1 MDFRK
6 LRHFVAVCEHGTFHR
21 AAQAVHLSQSALS
34 RSIQALEQELGVPL
48 FDRSSQRIFL
58 TPYGRV
64 LLERAPRVLQEG
76 RALQRELALLQG
88 EDAGSLRLGLSST
101 PAAVLLHP
109 CMVALL
115 EEYPRLRVDAV
126 IGRTLELIEGLRREH
141 YDMVVL
147 DVSAVTDVRGLD
159 IEYLPAMQGDMLVR
173 EGHPL
178 LQLESLD
185 FAAIS
190 QYPVACSVISDDL
203 TDRLIAE
210 FGAQGHPD
218 SFVRFCCD
226 SFSIQRDVVLDSDMV
241 LMSVL
246 AAVRRDIDAGD
257 LVPLGLFSSSLSG
270 HYALV
275 RLSGRTQLP
284 ALDIVYDLARR
295 LCRA

>member
-1 MDFRK
+1 
-6 LRHFVAVCEHGTFHR
+6 
-21 AAQAVHLSQSALS
+21 
-34 RSIQALEQELGVPL
+34 
-48 FDRSSQRIFL
+48 
-58 TPYGRV
+58 
-64 LLERAPRVLQEG
+64 
-76 RALQRELALLQG
+76 
-88 EDAGSLRLGLSST
+88 
-101 PAAVLLHP
+101 
-109 CMVALL
+109 VALL
-115 EEYPRLRVDAV
+115 DEYPRLRVDAV
-126 IGRTLELIEGLRREH
+126 IGRTLELIQGLRSER

-173 EGHPL
+173 QGHPL
-178 LQLESLD
+178 LQQESLD

-246 AAVRRDIDAGD
+246 AAVRRDIEAGD

>member
-159 IEYLPAMQGDMLVR
+159 IEYLPVMQGDMLVR

-257 LVPLGLFSSSLSG
+257 LVPLGFFSSSLSG

>member
-48 FDRSSQRIFL
+48 FDRSSQRSFL

-64 LLERAPRVLQEG
+64 LLERANRLLQEG
-76 RALQRELALLQG
+76 RALQRELALIQG

-115 EEYPRLRVDAV
+115 GEYPRLRVDAV
-126 IGRTLELIEGLRREH
+126 IGRTLELIEGLRRER

-147 DVSAVTDVRGLD
+147 DVSAVTDVRGLE

-173 EGHPL
+173 KGHPL
-178 LQLESLD
+178 LQQQPPNL
-185 FAAIS
+185 AAVS

-210 FGAQGHPD
+210 FGAQGHPEG
-218 SFVRFCCD
+218 FVRFCCD

-246 AAVRRDIDAGD
+246 AAVRRDIDSGD
-257 LVPLGLFSSSLSG
+257 LVPLGLFSASLSG

-284 ALDIVYDLARR
+284 ALDLVYELARR
-295 LCRA
+295 LCAT

>member
-126 IGRTLELIEGLRREH
+126 IGRTLELIEGLRRER

-173 EGHPL
+173 KGHPL

-203 TDRLIAE
+203 TDRLIVE

>member
-1 MDFRK
+1 MDFRR

-48 FDRSSQRIFL
+48 FDRSGQRSFL

-64 LLERAPRVLQEG
+64 LLERANRVLQEG
-76 RALQRELALLQG
+76 RALQRELALIQH

-115 EEYPRLRVDAV
+115 SEYPRLRVDAV
-126 IGRTLELIEGLRREH
+126 IGRTLELIEGLRRER

-173 EGHPL
+173 QGHPL
-178 LQLESLD
+178 LQQQPVDL
-185 FAAIS
+185 AAIS

-218 SFVRFCCD
+218 RFVRFCCD

-257 LVPLGLFSSSLSG
+257 LVPLGLFSPSLSG

-284 ALDIVYDLARR
+284 ALDIVYGLARR
-295 LCRA
+295 LCTA

>member
-34 RSIQALEQELGVPL
+34 RSIQALEQELGVLL

-88 EDAGSLRLGLSST
+88 EDAGSLRLGLSLT

-115 EEYPRLRVDAV
+115 DEYPRLRVDAV
-126 IGRTLELIEGLRREH
+126 IGRTLELIEGLRRER

-173 EGHPL
+173 KGHPL

>member
-115 EEYPRLRVDAV
+115 DEYPRLRVDAV

>member
-64 LLERAPRVLQEG
+64 LLERAHRVLQEG

-115 EEYPRLRVDAV
+115 DEYPRLRVDAV
-126 IGRTLELIEGLRREH
+126 IGRTLELIQGLRRER

-173 EGHPL
+173 QGHPL
-178 LQLESLD
+178 LQQESLD
-185 FAAIS
+185 FAAIC

-226 SFSIQRDVVLDSDMV
+226 SFRIQRDVVLDSDMV

-246 AAVRRDIDAGD
+246 AAVRRDIEAGD

>member
-115 EEYPRLRVDAV
+115 DEYPRLRVDAV

-159 IEYLPAMQGDMLVR
+159 IEYLPAMEGDMLVR